1 LFTLILRLKPMSLT
15 AQTLRRQALSGCQN
29 L

>member
-15 AQTLRRQALSGCQN
+15 APTLRRQALSGCQN